1 MKNNVRPFLS
11 LLLASLGLAT
21 AGRAQSVGI
30 GTTTPETS
38 AVLDVRSTSQG
49 LLPPRLTAAQRQ
61 AIASPAQGLLV
72 FQTDGSQGLY
82 YYSGVAWLNLAN
94 GRVPDANGSTTP
106 ANGGAVSTAVSP
118 SASSN
123 FLSPAGV
130 AVGPDGTVYVTSVGD
145 DVLFQVDNSSAAV
158 NRVAGT
164 GQVGYVDGQA
174 VNARFNNPTGVA
186 VGPDG
191 TVYVADA
198 GNNCIRQVSRDGS
211 LVSTLT
217 GSVTDGTADGT
228 GPAARFRNPTGMAV
242 DVAGTLYVADQG
254 SNRIRKITPAGV
266 VTTLAGSGSAG
277 FTDGQGVAAEFAS
290 PTGVAVSA
298 GGTVYVADTGNNCIR
313 QISSAGVVT
322 TLAGSVARTAGS
334 TNGTGPAARFNRPT
348 GITIDAG
355 GVLYV
360 ADNGNNRVRQVTST
374 GVVTTLAGSGTTGAT
389 DGPGAT
395 ARFNGPF
402 GVAVDASGTVYVTD
416 QNSNSLRAIK

>member
-61 AIASPAQGLLV
+61 AIASPVQGLLV

-106 ANGGAVSTAVSP
+106 ANGGVVSTPVYP

-130 AVGPDGTVYVTSVGD
+130 AVGPDGTIYVASVGA

-158 NRVAGT
+158 NRLAGT

-198 GNNCIRQVSRDGS
+198 GNNCIRQLSRDGS
-211 LVSTLT
+211 LVSTLAGEGT
-217 GSVTDGTADGT
+217 AGTADGT
-228 GPAARFRNPTGMAV
+228 GPAARCRNPTGVAV

-277 FTDGQGVAAEFAS
+277 FADGQGVAAEFAS

-298 GGTVYVADTGNNCIR
+298 DGTVYVADTGNNCIR
-313 QISSAGVVT
+313 QISQAGVVT
-322 TLAGSVARTAGS
+322 TLAGSGTAGFA
-334 TNGTGPAARFNRPT
+334 NGTGTVARFNRPA
-348 GITIDAG
+348 GIAIDAG

-360 ADNGNNRVRQVTST
+360 ADNGNNRIRQVTPT
-374 GVVTTLAGSGTTGAT
+374 GVVTTLAGSGTVGTT
-389 DGPGAT
+389 DGPGTA
-395 ARFNGPF
+395 ARFGGPF
-402 GVAVDASGTVYVTD
+402 GVAVDAAGTVYVTD

>member
-61 AIASPAQGLLV
+61 AIASPVQGLLV

-106 ANGGAVSTAVSP
+106 ANGGVVSTPVYP
-118 SASSN
+118 NASSN

-130 AVGPDGTVYVTSVGD
+130 AVGPDGTIYVASVGA

-158 NRVAGT
+158 NRLAGT

-198 GNNCIRQVSRDGS
+198 GNNCIRQLSRDGS
-211 LVSTLT
+211 LVSTLAGAGT
-217 GSVTDGTADGT
+217 AGTADGT
-228 GPAARFRNPTGMAV
+228 GPAARFRNPTGVAV

-277 FTDGQGVAAEFAS
+277 FADGQGVAAEFAS

-298 GGTVYVADTGNNCIR
+298 DGTVYVADTGNNCIR
-313 QISSAGVVT
+313 QISQAGVVT
-322 TLAGSVARTAGS
+322 TLAGSGTAGFA
-334 TNGTGPAARFNRPT
+334 NGTGTVARFNRPA
-348 GITIDAG
+348 GIAIDAG

-360 ADNGNNRVRQVTST
+360 ADNGNNRIRQVTPT
-374 GVVTTLAGSGTTGAT
+374 GVVTTLAGSGTVGTT
-389 DGPGAT
+389 DGPGTA
-395 ARFNGPF
+395 ARFGGPF
-402 GVAVDASGTVYVTD
+402 GVAVDAAGTVYVTD